1 MGIFGKKKETVTPVK
16 TFVTFAD
23 QLTAIK
29 ESFRTAYQK
38 AETLNQNI
46 NEDIKAK
53 TASIEALKAKLA
65 ESETVRAETQQFMKN
80 LEKFI

>member
-1 MGIFGKKKETVTPVK
+1 MGIFTNRRVAVTTTVRES
-16 TFVTFAD
+16 FAD

-38 AETLNQNI
+38 AETLNQKI
-46 NEDIKAK
+46 DEDIKAK

-65 ESETVRAETQQFMKN
+65 ESEAAKNDTEVFMKN

>member
-1 MGIFGKKKETVTPVK
+1 MGILTNRRVTVTTTVRES
-16 TFVTFAD
+16 FAD

-38 AETLNQNI
+38 AETLNQKI
-46 NEDIKAK
+46 DEDIKAK

-65 ESETVRAETQQFMKN
+65 ESEAAKNDTELFMKN